1 MHVVKYP
8 LPNSWIEIISIIIDR
23 HLRDGLP
30 KSVGCPFIMTGLSTV
45 IVAPIVVSSSEKV
58 SRLVERISSKC

>member
-1 MHVVKYP
+1 M
-8 LPNSWIEIISIIIDR
+8 IIDR

-30 KSVGCPFIMTGLSTV
+30 KSAGCPFIMTGLSTV
-45 IVAPIVVSSSEKV
+45 MVAPIVVSSSEKV